1 MNIPVITGP
10 TSLGKTA
17 LALKIAQQIDVEIIN
32 ADAFQVYKFM
42 NIGTAKP
49 DFSQLQTVKH
59 HLVDILTP
67 DEQYSAGKFF
77 EHCKE
82 IIPKIIQ
89 RKKIPLIVGG
99 TGLYVKCLTE
109 GMSQIDAKDE
119 NIYKELEEECEK
131 YGLNKLFNR
140 LKNIDPE
147 YAQMISE
154 NDKIRVLR
162 ALEAF
167 LVSNIPFSQI
177 HKEYHKKLPYK
188 FHVAVLWGDRA
199 KMYERIN
206 LRVSQM
212 FEAGWVNEVEELL
225 SMGYK
230 ANCPGFRALG
240 YREISQYLT
249 EGGDINK
256 IVNIISQKTRNY
268 AKRQVT
274 WFRHRSN
281 VTFCKAEGF
290 DVEGLIRMILSDS

>member
-17 LALKIAQQIDVEIIN
+17 LALKIAQHIDLEIIN
-32 ADAFQVYKFM
+32 ADAFQVYKSM

-49 DFSQLQTVKH
+49 DFSQLHTVKH

-67 DEQYSAGKFF
+67 DEHYSAGKFF

-131 YGLNKLFNR
+131 YGLKKLFNK

-167 LVSNIPFSQI
+167 LVSNMPFSQI
-177 HKEYHKKLPYK
+177 HKEYHTKLPYR
-188 FHVAVLWGDRA
+188 FHVAVLWDDRA

-206 LRVSQM
+206 LRVRQM
-212 FEAGWVNEVEELL
+212 FDAGWVNEVEELL
-225 SMGYK
+225 SMGYS

-249 EGGDINK
+249 EGGEINK
-256 IVNIISQKTRNY
+256 IVDIISQKTRNY

-281 VTFCKAEGF
+281 VTFYKAEGF